1 MDSRGCPRDQVIIIY
16 LLPSTWLTYLIDTV
30 QKPILPSA
38 SSPTEMVIERK
49 AVNRTVNN
57 EVNTGVNTSSAKKYF
72 LTPVPAEG
80 TSYLGDQASVVR
92 SKNAGPYEITFDIMF
107 ANDET
112 YMKVKEC
119 GVLTQSAVAKLY
131 SIDEDDVIACLFWD
145 AARAFK
151 ATIKRHA
158 VSGGYG
164 ETDMHGS
171 QQHAPFLYLVLPIP
185 RL

>member
-1 MDSRGCPRDQVIIIY
+1 MNNNLILSIWLIY
-16 LLPSTWLTYLIDTV
+16 PLDTV
-30 QKPILPSA
+30 RKPAVIQATSQTKTVTENKA
-38 SSPTEMVIERK
+38 ANVTESNAATSGSTNGATNGINVSST
-49 AVNRTVNN
+49 
-57 EVNTGVNTSSAKKYF
+57 KKYF

-107 ANDET
+107 ADDET
-112 YMKVKEC
+112 YLKVKKC
-119 GVLTQSAVAKLY
+119 GALTQSAVAKLY
-131 SIDEDDVIACLFWD
+131 NIDEDDVIACLFWD

-151 ATIKRHA
+151 ATIKRHT

-164 ETDMHGS
+164 ETDTHGS